1 MTKDYSADAFF
12 RFMDMVKNK
21 GLLNPNTA
29 QSRKA
34 ASNKMLDMLEPNE
47 KQDLREIDID
57 HLHERFEN
65 KLGSAYNPSSLQVY
79 KSRFK
84 SALEDFISWV
94 DNPSAFRPSTTKRE
108 NTQRPAAKPKNKRV
122 RSSTGE
128 PAGQSSPADF
138 PIYVPIRSDLVVQIT
153 GVPADLT
160 DAEASKIAAV
170 IQAYAQK

>member
-12 RFMDMVKNK
+12 RFMDMVKDK

-34 ASNKMLDMLEPNE
+34 AGNKMLALLEPDE
-47 KQDLREIDID
+47 KQDLREIDLD
-57 HLHERFEN
+57 HLHERFAN
-65 KLGSAYNPSSLQVY
+65 KSGTDYTPNSLQVY

-84 SALEDFISWV
+84 SALDDFVSWV
-94 DNPSAFRPSTTKRE
+94 DNPSAFRPSTSKRE
-108 NTQRPAAKPKNKRV
+108 SAPRQNSKPKSRKPSSTV
-122 RSSTGE
+122 AEPPGRSS
-128 PAGQSSPADF
+128 PDDF
-138 PIYVPIRSDLVVQIT
+138 PIYVPIREDVVVQIT

-160 DAEASKIAAV
+160 DKEAGKIAAV